1 MLTATIEPITPEPKL
16 AEVIVL
22 HPIPVAPAGPDTLAV
37 ADVDTQFV
45 AMVAAEGI
53 HIGTPEQTV
62 SAALTVCDL
71 YAEEQDVMDIVDG
84 LVTWTNF
91 DPQDALAFVG
101 IAISMYFADY
111 PGV

>member
-22 HPIPVAPAGPDTLAV
+22 HPIPVAPAITV
-37 ADVDTQFV
+37 ENIDTQFV